1 MLDNNALIKLRQAFG
16 VRLQENVRL
25 ANYATMNVG
34 GPADALL
41 IANSSEEL
49 AGTMAKLWEMDL
61 QVKIIGS
68 GSNILISDKGIR
80 SVVVINHAHNI
91 RVNQKSDPITV
102 HAESGALMVNVS
114 KKLALWGLA
123 GLEWAAAIPGTVGGA
138 VYGNAGAFGGEICRN
153 LVSADILNKSKGRTE
168 LPCDQLGFGYR
179 SSCLKCGNTDSVIL
193 AALFQVVRGNLNQIA
208 NKIETNRQTRLKNQ
222 PPGASIGSVFRN
234 PPDEKA
240 GRLIEAAGLK
250 GQHQGAAII
259 SPKHANFIINEG
271 GATAQDVLDL
281 LIEARSAVKS
291 KFNVELIPEIEV
303 LGEWDNL
310 PDFLKSNHTAE
321 IVNQ

>member
-1 MLDNNALIKLRQAFG
+1 MLDENVLAKLRQTFG

-41 IANSSEEL
+41 IANSFEEL
-49 AGTMAKLWEMDL
+49 ADTMTKLWDMEL
-61 QVKIIGS
+61 QVKVIGS
-68 GSNILISDKGIR
+68 GSNVLISDKGVR

-102 HAESGALMVNVS
+102 QAESGALMVNVS

-123 GLEWAAAIPGTVGGA
+123 GLEWASAIPGTVGGA

-153 LVSADILNKSKGRTE
+153 LVSADILDKSKGKSE
-168 LPCDQLGFGYR
+168 WPCEQLGFNYR
-179 SSCLKCGNTDSVIL
+179 TSCLKRSNTDSVIL
-193 AALFQVVRGNLNQIA
+193 SALFRLVKGDLQKIA
-208 NKIETNRQTRLKNQ
+208 VEIETYRQTRLKNQ
-222 PPGASIGSVFRN
+222 PPGASVGSVFRN
-234 PPDEKA
+234 PPNEKA

-250 GQHQGAAII
+250 GKHEGGAII

-281 LIEARSAVKS
+281 LIEARNAVKS

-310 PDFLKSNHTAE
+310 PDFLKSSPAAE
-321 IVNQ
+321 MVNK